1 MQDWLQRTKT
11 LLGETSVVRLQNA
24 HIIVFGLGGVG
35 SFATEALARCGVGAL
50 TLVDADSIAESNI
63 NRQLFALHST
73 VGVNKTEIAK
83 KRIADINPDCKVRII
98 TDFYEAAKEEAFFD
112 VQYDFC
118 LDAIDTVSAKLSL
131 VEQCKKRNIPLI
143 SCMGTGN
150 KLHAEKLQIS
160 KLSKTNTCPLCRVMR
175 RELKN
180 RNLGDITVVWSDEEP
195 RSICADDAN
204 GRHAPAS
211 IAFVPPVA
219 GFLLAEYAVLEL
231 TKTDC

>member
-1 MQDWLQRTKT
+1 MDTWMQRTKT
-11 LLGETSVVRLQNA
+11 LLGADAVSRLHDA

-35 SFATEALARCGVGAL
+35 SFAAEALARCGVGAL
-50 TLVDADSIAESNI
+50 TVVDADTVSESNI
-63 NRQLFALHST
+63 NRQLYALHST
-73 VGVNKTEIAK
+73 VGENKTEVAK
-83 KRIADINPDCKVRII
+83 KRILDINPDCNVRIL
-98 TDFYEAAKEEAFFD
+98 TAFYDADKADAFFD

-118 LDAIDTVSAKLSL
+118 LDAIDTVSSKISL

-195 RSICADDAN
+195 RSLCVDDSN

-219 GFLLAEYAVLEL
+219 GFLLAEYAVLQL
-231 TKTDC
+231 TQTKD

>member
-11 LLGETSVVRLQNA
+11 LLGEQAVARLQNA
-24 HIIVFGLGGVG
+24 HIAVFGLGGVG
-35 SFATEALARCGVGAL
+35 SFAAEALARCGVGAL
-50 TLVDADSIAESNI
+50 TIIDADVISESNI

-73 VGVNKTEIAK
+73 VGENKTEVAQ
-83 KRIADINPDCKVRII
+83 KRILDINPDCKVRIL
-98 TDFYEAAKEEAFFD
+98 TEFYEAAKAEQFFD

-118 LDAIDTVSAKLSL
+118 LDAIDTVSAKISL

-143 SCMGTGN
+143 ACMGTGN

-180 RNLGDITVVWSDEEP
+180 RNLGDIPVVWSDEEP
-195 RSICADDAN
+195 RSVCVDDAN

-231 TKTDC
+231 IKTDC